1 MWPIKNDQNN
11 KSNFVKCERDSGGSS
26 ACSCQVHI
34 SNTASDHHYC
44 DDLYFI
50 FYNLYFTFP
59 TPLTTIYQTR
69 EGTWSQLALSIQGR
83 SSVKTFLNC
92 VWAGTQIIDGRL
104 ANIIRSASSVSGSHH
119 IIIVVLNNIWA
130 CVIIISNDTSSQSSS
145 SLRLSSPATTGPQVP
160 GRRGRTHQNICF
172 FRICFTTGP
181 WLSPPI
187 LTW

>member
-1 MWPIKNDQNN
+1 MWSIKNDQNN

-50 FYNLYFTFP
+50 FYNLYFTFS

-104 ANIIRSASSVSGSHH
+104 ANIIIRSASVSGSHH
-119 IIIVVLNNIWA
+119 III
-130 CVIIISNDTSSQSSS
+130 SNDTSNQSPS
-145 SLRLSSPATTGPQVP
+145 SLRLSSPATTRPWP
-160 GRRGRTHQNICF
+160 YPPKYMFWICLFKF
-172 FRICFTTGP
+172 FV
-181 WLSPPI
+181 
-187 LTW
+187 